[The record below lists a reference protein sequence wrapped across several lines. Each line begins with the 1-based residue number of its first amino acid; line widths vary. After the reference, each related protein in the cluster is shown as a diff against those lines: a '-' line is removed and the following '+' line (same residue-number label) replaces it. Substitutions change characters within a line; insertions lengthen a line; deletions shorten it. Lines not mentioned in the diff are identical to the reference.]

1 MTTNRSQK
9 PHPRIAEKE
18 IIKDI
23 MNQDDEDIVNPIDLK
38 EEDFQSAMYTRTGI
52 QSEWHK
58 DVNRPAAGQR
68 RGDYK
73 NPVHHPQ

>member
-1 MTTNRSQK
+1 MNQ
-9 PHPRIAEKE
+9 
-18 IIKDI
+18 DI
-23 MNQDDEDIVNPIDLK
+23 MNQDVEDIVNPIDLK
-38 EEDFQSAMYTRTGI
+38 EEDFQSAMYRNEIRTGN
-52 QSEWHK
+52 QTEWHK